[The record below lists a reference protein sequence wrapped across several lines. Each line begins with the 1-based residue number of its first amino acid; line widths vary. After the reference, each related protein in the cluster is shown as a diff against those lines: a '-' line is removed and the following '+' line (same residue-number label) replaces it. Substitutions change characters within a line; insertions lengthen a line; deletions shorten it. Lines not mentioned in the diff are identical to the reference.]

1 MALSITQTPAFIT
14 LTQSPTIF
22 TTYENGSVI
31 TSSSFQY
38 IGELRYWTGSQASR
52 PATANYTLEK
62 FPNESGVGIFDVG
75 RIVNSTIQSVL
86 ESNSSSLEWFDFEV
100 YTRYLSGSTFVTSSH
115 VSSSAYGGLDGYQ
128 LFGEQIGEQ
137 IYNLTPHWPLMTD
150 GPVTQSYLEENG
162 GRQSIFVGGSGTGTP
177 TRIKYSSDEGNV
189 YINVSTTTD
198 STQAIVTYPI
208 GPEESDFP
216 FVSPEWFSVQA
227 YNVNTPL
234 KTPIT
239 FIQDCKKKYD
249 NVRIKWKNRFGAYDY
264 FNFQLVSRQ
273 SFSTSTSTYQPQLG
287 SWGGT
292 SLQYQQY
299 ETSIQNYTVDAE
311 QRLLVNTD
319 YVSESYNDIFKQLLM
334 SDEIYWIYD
343 ESAGDLRPLTITT
356 SNVTFKTGV
365 VDKLIQYQFDFQY
378 GQSYKLIL

>member
-1 MALSITQTPAFIT
+1 MALSITQTPAFVT

-22 TTYENGSVI
+22 TGYESGQVI

-52 PATANYTLEK
+52 PTDANYTLEK
-62 FPNESGVGIFDVG
+62 YPNESGVGIFDVS
-75 RIVNSTIQSVL
+75 RIVNSTLQSVL
-86 ESNSSSLEWFDFEV
+86 ETNSSSLEWFDFEI
-100 YTRYLSGSTFVTSSH
+100 YTRHLSGSTFVTSSH
-115 VSSSAYGGLDGYQ
+115 VSSSIYGALDGYQ
-128 LFGEQIGEQ
+128 LFGEQIGEE

-150 GPVTQSYLEENG
+150 GPVSQSYLEENG
-162 GRQSIFVGGSGTGTP
+162 GRQSIFVGPTGTGTP
-177 TRIKYSSDEGNV
+177 TRIKYTSDEGTA
-189 YINVSTTTD
+189 YINVSVSQD
-198 STQAIVTYPI
+198 STLGIVTYPI
-208 GPEESDFP
+208 GPQEADFP
-216 FVSPEWFSVQA
+216 FVSPSWFSVQG

-239 FIQDCKKKYD
+239 FIQECKKKYD

-264 FNFQLVSRQ
+264 FNFQLVSRK
-273 SFSTSTSTYQPQLG
+273 SFSTKTSTYQPQVG
-287 SWGGT
+287 SWGGS

-311 QRLLVNTD
+311 QKLIVNTD
-319 YVSESYNDIFKQLLM
+319 YVSESYNEIFKQLLM
-334 SDEIYWIYD
+334 SDEIYWVYD
-343 ESAGDLRPLTITT
+343 ESNGDIRPLTITT

>member
-1 MALSITQTPAFIT
+1 MALSITQTPAFVT

-22 TTYENGSVI
+22 TGYESGNVI

-52 PATANYTLEK
+52 PTNANYTLEK
-62 FPNESGVGIFDVG
+62 YPNESNVGIFDVS

-86 ESNSSSLEWFDFEV
+86 QTNSSSLQWFDFEV

-115 VSSSAYGGLDGYQ
+115 VSSSVYGGLDGYQ

-137 IYNLTPHWPLMTD
+137 IYNLTEHWPLMTD

-162 GRQSIFVGGSGTGTP
+162 GRQSIFVAGTGTSTP

-208 GPEESDFP
+208 GPEEGDFP
-216 FVSPEWFSVQA
+216 FVSPSSFTIQA

-239 FIQDCKKKYD
+239 FIQECKKKYD
-249 NVRIKWKNRFGAYDY
+249 NVRIKWKNRFGAFDY
-264 FNFQLVSRQ
+264 FNFQLVSRK
-273 SFSTSTSTYQPQLG
+273 SFSTKTSTYQPQVG
-287 SWGGT
+287 SWGGS

-319 YVSESYNDIFKQLLM
+319 YVSESYNEIFKQLLM
-334 SDEIYWIYD
+334 SDEIYWVYD
-343 ESAGDLRPLTITT
+343 ESNGDLRPLTITT

>member
-22 TTYENGSVI
+22 TAYESGEVI

-38 IGELRYWTGSQASR
+38 VGELRYWTGSQASR
-52 PATANYTLEK
+52 PASANYTLEK
-62 FPNESGVGIFDVG
+62 FPNESNRGIFDVG

-86 ESNSSSLEWFDFEV
+86 QSNSSSLQWFDFEV
-100 YTRYLSGSTFVTSSH
+100 YTRHLEGATFVTSSH
-115 VSSSAYGGLDGYQ
+115 VSSSVYGGLDGYQ

-150 GPVTQSYLEENG
+150 GPASQSYLEENG
-162 GRQSIFVGGSGTGTP
+162 GRQSIFVGGTGQAPP
-177 TRIKYSSDEGNV
+177 TRIKYTSNEGTA

-208 GPEESDFP
+208 GPQESDFP
-216 FVSPEWFSVQA
+216 FTSPTYFSIQA
-227 YNVNTPL
+227 YNVNSPQG
-234 KTPIT
+234 TPIT
-239 FIQDCKKKYD
+239 YNQDCKKKYD
-249 NVRIKWKNRFGAYDY
+249 NVRIKWKNRFGAFDY
-264 FNFQLVSRQ
+264 FNFQLVSRK
-273 SFSTSTSTYQPQLG
+273 SFSTKTSTYQPQLG

-292 SLQYQQY
+292 SLQYEQY

-311 QRLLVNTD
+311 QRLVVNTD
-319 YVSESYNDIFKQLLM
+319 YVSESYNEIFKQLLM
-334 SDEIYWIYD
+334 SDEIYWVYD
-343 ESAGDLRPLTITT
+343 ESNGDLRPLTITT
-356 SNVTFKTGV
+356 SNVTFKTDA